1 MDHLQSAQP
10 SPARD
15 RHDRVIAHF
24 DLDFFYAQVEMLR
37 NPALRGRPVG
47 VVQKSLVVT
56 ANTEARQLGVPKMCS
71 VSEAK
76 RAGGN
81 ALHLVLGEDLTLV
94 RTKQSAEN
102 KLNDSS

>member
-1 MDHLQSAQP
+1 MEHCPVRGLLHNP
-10 SPARD
+10 SP
-15 RHDRVIAHF
+15 
-24 DLDFFYAQVEMLR
+24 LLSPLQVEMLR